1 MKIIEDLIIQTINE
15 TIVIID
21 AEENQKHEVGLY
33 LKIIDVLNYIKWK
46 SKLGIFQKTHKK
58 LIEINNKHYISL
70 IKH

>member
-70 IKH
+70 I